1 MATVRTRTGGLTVDQ
16 TWLGD
21 QIKRIANQMAGK
33 SAFEIGL
40 WVEGQAKSLAP
51 VAEGRLAGSIQTVGQ
66 SGLKSSPKNAEDTI
80 AAPTRLGEVYVGT
93 ALEYAPY
100 VEFGTGIYS
109 PDGRK
114 TPWSYE
120 DANGKW
126 HTTRGMP
133 AQPFLRPA
141 LAIAKGEALTI
152 VEDNGKMAFKEY
164 LK

>member
-1 MATVRTRTGGLTVDQ
+1 MAAVNVSQ
-16 TWLGD
+16 KWLGE
-21 QIKRIANQMAGK
+21 QIKRISSQLANK

-51 VAEGRLAGSIQTVGQ
+51 VLTGRLAGSIQVSGQ
-66 SGLKSSPKNAEDTI
+66 SGQKTSPSEVSDTI
-80 AAPTRLGEVYVGT
+80 EPPTRLGEVYVGT

-100 VEFGTGIYS
+100 MEFGTV
-109 PDGRK
+109 K
-114 TPWSYE
+114 TQ
-120 DANGKW
+120 
-126 HTTRGMP
+126 

-141 LAIAKGEALTI
+141 LAMAKGEALTI

>member
-1 MATVRTRTGGLTVDQ
+1 MATVTQRRKEGSLIIDQ
-16 TWLGD
+16 TWLGE

-40 WVEGQAKSLAP
+40 YVESQAKSLAP
-51 VAEGRLAGSIQTVGQ
+51 VDTGRLAGSIHTVAQ
-66 SGLKSSPKNAEDTI
+66 VGLKTSPVTKFGDKPIE
-80 AAPTRLGEVYVGT
+80 APTRLGEVYVGT
-93 ALEYAPY
+93 SVDYAPY
-100 VEFGTGIYS
+100 MEYGTV
-109 PDGRK
+109 K
-114 TPWSYE
+114 T
-120 DANGKW
+120 D
-126 HTTRGMP
+126 